1 MAGPFL
7 PAGSKTRSFW
17 KLFGMAIEKRQTWI
31 PASTGMTKNNDV
43 GNDQKSPSS
52 KAAAGLTRGAYF
64 QYVSTAKWRERRW
77 RLFST
82 FLL

>member
-1 MAGPFL
+1 
-7 PAGSKTRSFW
+7 
-17 KLFGMAIEKRQTWI
+17 MAIEKRQTWI

-64 QYVSTAKWRERRW
+64 QYVSTAKWRPACAKRFGEGRERRW
-77 RLFST
+77 RLFPT